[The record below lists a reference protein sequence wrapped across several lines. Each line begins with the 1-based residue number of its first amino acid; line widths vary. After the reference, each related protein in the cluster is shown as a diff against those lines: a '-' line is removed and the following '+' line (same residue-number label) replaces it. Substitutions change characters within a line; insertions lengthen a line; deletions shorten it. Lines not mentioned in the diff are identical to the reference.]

1 MPAQVLAFSATYTDS
16 LLKQLRDL
24 MHSPQEVLLCP
35 QTVSLQGAV
44 LRAAVVPSLLTTHRT
59 QA

>member
-44 LRAAVVPSLLTTHRT
+44 LRAAVVP
-59 QA
+59 